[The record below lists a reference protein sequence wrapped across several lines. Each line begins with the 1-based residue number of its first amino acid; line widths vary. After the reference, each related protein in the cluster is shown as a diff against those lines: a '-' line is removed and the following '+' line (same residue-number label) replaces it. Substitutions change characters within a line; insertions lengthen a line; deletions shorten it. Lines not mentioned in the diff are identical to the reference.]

1 MYLTAFS
8 GVADGGLRVRRY
20 CGVAN
25 PVAPIRWLGT
35 LGFWGGIDVATGVIV
50 DPLHPRRGLSLHG
63 AICLVGATKGS
74 TAGPGA
80 LLEWLC
86 GAHPPAA
93 LLTVGA
99 NLSVAVAAEALAF
112 NGTAPAV
119 LGELTELPPPA
130 ALAARD
136 GVLARL
142 DGVRLHCCK

>member
-1 MYLTAFS
+1 MCLTGLS
-8 GVADGGLRVRRY
+8 GVADDGLRVRRY
-20 CGVAN
+20 CGGGS
-25 PVAPIRWLGT
+25 PVAPVRWLET

-80 LLEWLC
+80 LLEWVC
-86 GAHPPAA
+86 GDHPPAA
-93 LLTVGA
+93 LLTIGA

-112 NGTAPAV
+112 AGTAPAV
-119 LGELTELPPPA
+119 LGELTEALSPA

-136 GVLARL
+136 GTVACL
-142 DGVRLHCCK
+142 DGDRLRCRG